1 MLGAIRAFWNDQ
13 RGIAMIFVAIMLP
26 VLIGFAVLA
35 IDMSRAND
43 LHNDLQKGV
52 DALALAAAAE
62 LDGKSDSITRA
73 NRAVANL
80 GVTNKTKFSTS
91 NDPTSHDHTLALSE
105 VTITYL
111 TGIPASDSTLLS
123 AAGVDAGGTNWAST
137 DPKAVSFAEV
147 TVNPSGLADGAG
159 AFETIFPASFIGSK
173 DTIDIQPQAVAGFVQ
188 SICETVPIFMCNPF
202 ETTDPLT
209 SKTIQ
214 QAFASGD
221 TYGREFR
228 ILKSDN
234 NTWNPGN
241 FGLLDNSLTSL
252 RDAIAM
258 GTAGTC
264 YNRDAITTK
273 TGVTLGQV
281 NAGLN
286 TRFAI
291 YSNSLNKQDKN
302 WAYRPSLN
310 VRKGQKSNACNKYS
324 PVTDGS
330 ALPLPPG
337 ANYTNGK
344 SDKITS
350 QGFWSAYWLANHKQA
365 YTTPVPAKT
374 NPTGLTTAPASRY
387 DVYRYEIGNGRV
399 GDKSNNPTQ
408 EVGTPLCY
416 KGTTPALTDDPDRRL
431 LNMAIVD
438 CIANTGK
445 INGHSQ
451 IKPDGY
457 ASVFVNTPVQ
467 KNDNSKDDEDSSAS
481 EKPISLEIVDVDG
494 GFANNTLVD
503 KAFRNEAQLYR

>member
-1 MLGAIRAFWNDQ
+1 
-13 RGIAMIFVAIMLP
+13 MILVAIMVP
-26 VLIGFAVLA
+26 VLVGFAILT
-35 IDMSRAND
+35 IDFGRASG

-62 LDGKSDSITRA
+62 LDGRSDSIDRA
-73 NRAVANL
+73 NRAATTL
-80 GVTNKTKFSTS
+80 LTNKTLFSTS
-91 NDPTSHDHTLALSE
+91 GNHTLAPGD

-111 TGIPASDSTLLS
+111 SGIPASDDIALT
-123 AAGVDAGGTNWAST
+123 AAGIDANGANWVAPDSQS
-137 DPKAVSFAEV
+137 AIFAEV
-147 TVNPSGLADGAG
+147 TVNPSGLAAGAG
-159 AFETIFPASFIGSK
+159 TFETIFPVSLIGGSN
-173 DTIDIQPQAVAGFVQ
+173 TMEIRPQAVAGFVQ

-221 TYGREFR
+221 TYSREFR

-241 FGLLDNSLTSL
+241 FGLLDNNLDSI

-264 YNRDAITTK
+264 YRRDAITTK

-291 YSNSLNKQDKN
+291 YSNSLSKYDKDFR
-302 WAYRPSLN
+302 YRPSVN
-310 VRKGQKSNACNKYS
+310 VRKGSKSTGAACNKYS
-324 PVTDGS
+324 PVDDNT
-330 ALPLPPG
+330 ALPLPTGKRYGVDRPG
-337 ANYTNGK
+337 M
-344 SDKITS
+344 SDPIGS
-350 QGFWSAYWLANHKQA
+350 QLDWSAYWQANHK
-365 YTTPVPAKT
+365 VPYPNIPSKT
-374 NPTGLTTAPASRY
+374 NPTGLTNQPASRY
-387 DVYRYEIGNGRV
+387 DVYRWEI
-399 GDKSNNPTQ
+399 DHPSLITDQSLNPTK

-416 KGTTPALTDDPDRRL
+416 KGAQAPTDSPDRRL
-431 LNMAIVD
+431 MNMAVVD

-451 IKPDGY
+451 IKPSGY
-457 ASVFVNTPVQ
+457 ASVFVSTPIQ
-467 KNDNSKDDEDSSAS
+467 KEDNSKDDEDTSAK